1 MSKENIITQIKKNS
15 NEVYRISEKEYE
27 GYRFIDVR
35 IYYQDRKTQEWK
47 PTTKGISIMPNNVE
61 EIVNGILK
69 AMEVMGFTK
78 EEKKIK
84 KKLDSYCNYSLYLGM
99 NCKNCNTTDF
109 VGTIFYPNLCIPCI
123 IKLGKK

>member
-1 MSKENIITQIKKNS
+1 MSKENIITQKKKTS

-47 PTTKGISIMPNNVE
+47 PTTKGISIMPDKVGD
-61 EIVNGILK
+61 IVNGILK

-78 EEKKIK
+78 EKQE
-84 KKLDSYCNYSLYLGM
+84 SS
-99 NCKNCNTTDF
+99 
-109 VGTIFYPNLCIPCI
+109 
-123 IKLGKK
+123 

>member
-1 MSKENIITQIKKNS
+1 MNKENIITQIKKNS

-47 PTTKGISIMPNNVE
+47 PTTKGISIMPNNAGQIIE
-61 EIVNGILK
+61 GIIK

-78 EEKKIK
+78 EEEKAWHCHFLFIALVMIETTYMTILGFQTLLKIIK
-84 KKLDSYCNYSLYLGM
+84 KRL
-99 NCKNCNTTDF
+99 DF
-109 VGTIFYPNLCIPCI
+109 VIYYY
-123 IKLGKK
+123 

>member
-1 MSKENIITQIKKNS
+1 MIEWLKKIKDIVDP

-47 PTTKGISIMPNNVE
+47 PTTKGISIMPDKVGD
-61 EIVNGILK
+61 IVNGILK

-78 EEKKIK
+78 EKQE
-84 KKLDSYCNYSLYLGM
+84 SS
-99 NCKNCNTTDF
+99 
-109 VGTIFYPNLCIPCI
+109 
-123 IKLGKK
+123 